1 VPSPETAH
9 AEPPFEVIAASP
21 PASALVLASPHSGR
35 RYAPSFLCQ
44 TRLDEAALRRS
55 EDAYVDLLLAHA
67 PARGAALIQAL
78 FPRTYIDVNREPLE
92 LDPDMFAEPLPGCV
106 HAASPRVRSG
116 LGTVARL
123 GANGQPIY
131 AAPLAQADVRARLRA
146 CYFPYHRALRALVRA
161 AESRFGYAIVLDC
174 HSMPSQAV
182 ARVAGLPARRRGAG
196 RGVDFVL
203 GDCHGSACH
212 PAVTDAAETALAG
225 LGYAVI
231 RNAPYSGGF
240 TTRHY
245 GQPEAGVH
253 ALQIEVNRAL
263 YLDEERLRPTDGVA
277 PLARDLAELVGAL
290 AATLPFARAAE

>member
-1 VPSPETAH
+1 MPSPETVP

-21 PASALVLASPHSGR
+21 PASAVVLASPHSGR
-35 RYAPSFLCQ
+35 RYTQAFLGR

-55 EDAYVDLLLAHA
+55 EDAHVDALLVHA
-67 PARGAALIQAL
+67 PARGAALIKAL

-131 AAPLAQADVRARLRA
+131 RGVLSLAEARARLNA

-161 AESRFGYAIVLDC
+161 AQARFGYAIVLDC

-182 ARVAGLPARRRGAG
+182 ARTAGLPARRRGAA
-196 RGVDFVL
+196 RGVDVVL

-212 PAVTDAAETALAG
+212 PAVADTAEAALAG

-245 GQPEAGVH
+245 GRPEAGVH

-277 PLARDLAELVGAL
+277 PLARDLARLVAAL